1 MISCGEIGAEASVAS
16 PLPAIFGLARVD
28 IDQMAAT
35 AATATMPPIMMILRI
50 PHHLRVVRNC
60 AMHWHIIGGV
70 RVRYLTQAE
79 FRPWNLA
86 VSAETCRQGAPR
98 AGAVA
103 ASGQKVYI
111 DAIPVGIRGQQ
122 HEH

>member
-1 MISCGEIGAEASVAS
+1 
-16 PLPAIFGLARVD
+16 
-28 IDQMAAT
+28 
-35 AATATMPPIMMILRI
+35 
-50 PHHLRVVRNC
+50 
-60 AMHWHIIGGV
+60 MHWHIIGGA

-79 FRPWNLA
+79 FRQWNLA
-86 VSAETCRQGAPR
+86 VSAETCRQGASR

-122 HEH
+122 HEHAT